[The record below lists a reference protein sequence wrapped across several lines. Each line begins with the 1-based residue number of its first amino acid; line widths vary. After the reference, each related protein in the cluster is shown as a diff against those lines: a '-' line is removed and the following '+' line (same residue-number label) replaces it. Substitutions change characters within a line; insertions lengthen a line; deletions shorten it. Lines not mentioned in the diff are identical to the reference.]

1 MVKWLKQLRWLIL
14 PAALAIAIAP
24 APVLAQ
30 TAEPLTVHITQV
42 DTSAFPTVT
51 VYISVT
57 NAAGEPAPVNLDRIR
72 LYENGK
78 RMKLDSI
85 AGIGQSEP
93 LTTMLVMD
101 ISGSMK
107 YSQKLESSKAAAIAY
122 VNQMR
127 SGDEAGLVTFDTQ
140 ITYVLPTTSDHD
152 RLKAAINSLQ
162 TGSDTAMYDAVY
174 EAIDLLQNLSGRKAV
189 IILTDGM
196 DNRSKHTAQEVI
208 ERIGPAG
215 LSISTIGLGNPA
227 DKTATLSGIDEPAL
241 RNLAEQAGGTYGF
254 ANDPAALKAL
264 YEQYGRALQ
273 SEYVITY
280 TSPAALR
287 DGLNRSLSVSLTED
301 IPALAGESS
310 YNPGGLVPETA
321 ASPSASW
328 PLFVGLL
335 IVLAAMLFAPLG
347 IQQVAALVHNR
358 NEPPAAKPSNPSQ
371 SSKSAAAP
379 KIKLSETNKPA
390 GASKKPSRIK
400 LK

>member
-1 MVKWLKQLRWLIL
+1 MAAFWKRLRMIVL
-14 PAALAIAIAP
+14 PAALALALAP
-24 APVLAQ
+24 AAPARAQ
-30 TAEPLTVHITQV
+30 TDEPRTVHITQV
-42 DTSAFPTVT
+42 DASAFPTVT

-57 NAAGEPAPVNLDRIR
+57 DPSGEPAPVNLDRIR

-78 RMKLDSI
+78 PMKLDSI
-85 AGIGQSEP
+85 QGIGESEP

-107 YSQKLESSKAAAIAY
+107 YGRKLDSAKAAAIAY

-127 SGDEAGLVTFDTQ
+127 AGDEAGIITFDTEVS
-140 ITYVLPTTSDHD
+140 YLLPTTGDHE
-152 RLKAAINSLQ
+152 RLKAAIDGLQ

-189 IILTDGM
+189 IVLTDGM
-196 DNRSKHTAQEVI
+196 DNRSQHTAQEVI
-208 ERIGPAG
+208 GRIGPAG

-241 RNLAEQAGGTYGF
+241 RNLAEQAGGTYAF
-254 ANDPAALKAL
+254 ANDPDSLKAV
-264 YEQYGRALQ
+264 YERYARALQ

-287 DGLNRSLSVSLTED
+287 DGLNRTLSVSLAED

-321 ASPSASW
+321 ASPYAAWS
-328 PLFVGLL
+328 LFLGLL
-335 IVLAAMLFAPLG
+335 IVLVAMLLVPWGVQLSVAL
-347 IQQVAALVHNR
+347 IQNR
-358 NEPPAAKPSNPSQ
+358 NTRPAAPAKPG
-371 SSKSAAAP
+371 KSAAAP
-379 KIKLSETNKPA
+379 NIRLAE
-390 GASKKPSRIK
+390 GKKKTPRIK